1 MNYSELLQHILR
13 QYSLYL
19 YNVRILT
26 KILFQRFFTSPYPD
40 FHFGIHIKCT
50 GSFYRKTFYGTIGYR
65 QIFSFLTR
73 HSLNI
78 LNDQTLIGKYPLVG
92 SSLTIRCKLAHKLHV
107 PFKKG
112 GNYDV

>member
-26 KILFQRFFTSPYPD
+26 KVLLQRFFTSPYPD

-50 GSFYRKTFYGTIGYR
+50 GSFYRKTFIIRKTKR
-65 QIFSFLTR
+65 LAFSERT
-73 HSLNI
+73 
-78 LNDQTLIGKYPLVG
+78 
-92 SSLTIRCKLAHKLHV
+92 A
-107 PFKKG
+107 
-112 GNYDV
+112 